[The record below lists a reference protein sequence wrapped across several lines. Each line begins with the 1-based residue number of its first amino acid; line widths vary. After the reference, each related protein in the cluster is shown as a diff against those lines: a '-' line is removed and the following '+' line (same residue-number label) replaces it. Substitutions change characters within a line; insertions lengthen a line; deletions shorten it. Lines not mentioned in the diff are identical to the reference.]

1 MPYGSKDHVL
11 VHAVCAVVMQE
22 ISLPLAGPI
31 DGCDDFSFQTDDC
44 SSL

>member
-1 MPYGSKDHVL
+1 MDPKFMFMLQSVYT
-11 VHAVCAVVMQE
+11 AVIQE

-31 DGCDDFSFQTDDC
+31 GGCDDFNFPTDDC

>member
-1 MPYGSKDHVL
+1 MPYGSKAHVL

-31 DGCDDFSFQTDDC
+31 GGCDDINFQTDGC